1 MNTFRSNATQYEITE
16 DGFEADQNVRKIK
29 TCDPDGRQQMVSSA
43 ANFNKLVRYA
53 QMMDELHLARV
64 RARKGSGM
72 RYVVNKSQNHTVI
85 FISIIRIYQAVG
97 RKFTITQKYL
107 AERYAIDRGTVK
119 KVLDDFIV
127 NGFINENY
135 CPTDLLIEKYNEFV
149 NHFCAAPETENFSR
163 SIAFG
168 LMQRAAPDNPEF
180 ENTLKKGAGLSA

>member
-1 MNTFRSNATQYEITE
+1 
-16 DGFEADQNVRKIK
+16 
-29 TCDPDGRQQMVSSA
+29 
-43 ANFNKLVRYA
+43 
-53 QMMDELHLARV
+53 
-64 RARKGSGM
+64 
-72 RYVVNKSQNHTVI
+72 
-85 FISIIRIYQAVG
+85 
-97 RKFTITQKYL
+97 
-107 AERYAIDRGTVK
+107 
-119 KVLDDFIV
+119 V